1 LIRRVVLLQGMLL
14 GIGEV
19 FTIDIELNL
28 LSV

>member
-1 LIRRVVLLQGMLL
+1 VVLLQGMLL